1 MKSWIRWDMVFVI
14 MAGACSNGSS
24 NASGSSPA
32 SPPDFGGTSGSSSGS
47 GGVGMGVSSPA
58 EDAGLPPE
66 IKEESNFE
74 SPVATGN
81 IVWIANPTSGLV
93 AYIDSSSFSVQTVAA
108 GDAPTYLAAIPSTTG
123 DVAIVQNAL
132 SHDATLLDN
141 RSGVLASTTF
151 PSTVDANSWA
161 VSTQDPANADEMN
174 ARWAIAW
181 TDSTRIS
188 NPDPTQGFQEIAIF
202 DLSGGPGARAPQILT
217 VGYRPAQFAFS
228 ADESKA
234 YAVTQDGISV
244 IDLVGGSTPTVTANL
259 PLQAVGATG
268 QATMGADTGDADTAP
283 DAAAPD
289 AAEPDAAAA
298 DAAAPDASAPDA
310 SAPDASAPD
319 ASAPDASTSPAP
331 SDASSSVTPTAD
343 ATVSTSPSGVPDV
356 SFRPD
361 GSMALVRLDG
371 SNVISVIAL
380 PSGVTT
386 PVVLPGAPT
395 DLTIA
400 PSGDFAVAVLRDAS
414 TVVLLPLPGI
424 ASDPGSFS
432 LVPVAGA
439 TIGRAIV
446 TKEGNSILL
455 FTTAAPVDAMVVMNA
470 ASHAYRS
477 VTLHAPVLAVFP
489 TDDEQNAV
497 VLHNV
502 TPVAGSDV
510 KGAFSLV
517 PVAASLPATIQSL
530 TAAPTA
536 VAIDGASDR
545 ALVTLRDDTTGTYG
559 VDLALFPSL
568 QVVPF
573 SLASPPIAAGIVG
586 GEGYVAQD
594 FDEGRITFID
604 LATQAERTITGFDL
618 GARIVTGGD
627 R

>member
-1 MKSWIRWDMVFVI
+1 MKSWIRWAALSAI
-14 MAGACSNGSS
+14 AASACANGSDNS
-24 NASGSSPA
+24 SGFAGPSS
-32 SPPDFGGTSGSSSGS
+32 FGGSSSGS
-47 GGVGMGVSSPA
+47 GAFSGSSGGSGGGADVPGTV
-58 EDAGLPPE
+58 DAGLPAE
-66 IKEESNFE
+66 TKAESSFE

-93 AYIDSSSFSVQTVAA
+93 AYIDSTTFSVQTVGA

-132 SHDATLLDN
+132 SHDATLLDD
-141 RSGVLASTTF
+141 RSGVLTSTTF
-151 PSTVDANSWA
+151 PSTADANSWA
-161 VSTQDPANADEMN
+161 VSTQDPANAGEKN

-188 NPDPTQGFQEIAIF
+188 NPDPAQGFQEIAVF
-202 DLSGGPGARAPQILT
+202 DLSGSANARAPEILT
-217 VGYRPAQFAFS
+217 VGYRPSQFAFS
-228 ADESKA
+228 ADESTA

-244 IDLVGGSTPTVTANL
+244 IDLVGSAMPRVTANL
-259 PLQAVGATG
+259 PLQAIPPA
-268 QATMGADTGDADTAP
+268 GDAAGDAAAAGNADAASDDGSLPDASPPDGGVVEASTLDATQLAP
-283 DAAAPD
+283 DAASPTYSTPD
-289 AAEPDAAAA
+289 ATPDATI
-298 DAAAPDASAPDA
+298 PTP
-310 SAPDASAPD
+310 
-319 ASAPDASTSPAP
+319 P
-331 SDASSSVTPTAD
+331 S
-343 ATVSTSPSGVPDV
+343 SGTPDV

-380 PSGVTT
+380 PGGTTTSVT
-386 PVVLPGAPT
+386 LPGIPT

-424 ASDPGSFS
+424 AADPSSFS
-432 LVPVAGA
+432 LVPVSGT

-446 TKEGNSILL
+446 TKSGSSILL

-470 ASHAYRS
+470 ASHAYRT
-477 VTLHAPVLAVFP
+477 VALHDPILAVFP

-502 TPVAGSDV
+502 TPSPGSHV
-510 KGAFSLV
+510 EGAFSLV
-517 PVAASLPATIQSL
+517 PVAASLPASIQPL
-530 TAAPTA
+530 TAPPTA
-536 VAIDGASDR
+536 VAIDSASDR
-545 ALVTLRDDTTGTYG
+545 ALVTFRDDTTGTYG

-568 QVVPF
+568 QNVAF
-573 SLASPPIAAGIVG
+573 TLASPPIAAGIVG

-594 FDEGRITFID
+594 FDEGRITFIE
-604 LATQAERTITGFDL
+604 LQTQAERTITGFDL